1 MSTANYHI
9 FYNDNKTIE
18 WATTAGMDAAMIT
31 AQTDLG
37 LNYVQKAV
45 VNLPDPNEYYM
56 SDDIEVTAKSLF
68 DPTYSTL
75 IPNLDATVNITGVPA
90 GTEVFLDDVSAGTM
104 SDTTLTLTATE
115 PGKFVVK
122 LTKHGYKD
130 HRTTLSVQRVAT

>member
-31 AQTDLG
+31 VQTDAGYTHL
-37 LNYVQKAV
+37 QEAC
-45 VNLPDPNEYYM
+45 VNTPLDETYWVTGGA
-56 SDDIEVTAKSLF
+56 VTAKTLF

-75 IPNLDATVNITGVPA
+75 IPNLDAVVNITGVPA
-90 GTEVFLDDVSAGTM
+90 GTEVFLDGVSAGTM
-104 SDTTLTLTATE
+104 SDTTLTITATE

-122 LTKHGYKD
+122 LTKLGYIE
-130 HRTTLSVQRVAT
+130 HSTTVTVQRVAT